1 MEKRKNR
8 ASDFSSISKALQ
20 IPMKLSKDAP
30 NVKPIELRRVERKT
44 VIKPGNKSREPEYC
58 ISDSDY
64 ENILNIIQME
74 LHFLLDE
81 KKFDNQTPANN
92 KESFNI
98 IAFPDNKNSINPVL
112 DKNNSLLKIYEDI
125 FFSNN
130 EPIALNNTNEY
141 SEEKNKI
148 EKQDE
153 IKGDEK
159 KI

>member
-1 MEKRKNR
+1 M
-8 ASDFSSISKALQ
+8 D
-20 IPMKLSKDAP
+20 
-30 NVKPIELRRVERKT
+30 
-44 VIKPGNKSREPEYC
+44 
-58 ISDSDY
+58 
-64 ENILNIIQME
+64 